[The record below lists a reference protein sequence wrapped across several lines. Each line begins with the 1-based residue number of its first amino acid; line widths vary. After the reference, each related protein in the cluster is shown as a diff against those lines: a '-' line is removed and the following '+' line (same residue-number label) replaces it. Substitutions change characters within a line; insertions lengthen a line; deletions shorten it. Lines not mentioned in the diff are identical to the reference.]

1 MKKPSDDND
10 DTGMRAV
17 YRMGYGD
24 IGVVLIAA
32 GCTLAFILMMILPS
46 PIAKYQK
53 EKAQEEEKAR
63 QEAIQKAVSTGEVS
77 VGITPGKH

>member
-1 MKKPSDDND
+1 MKND
-10 DTGMRAV
+10 DDDDGLRPLHHT
-17 YRMGYGD
+17 GYGD

-53 EKAQEEEKAR
+53 EKAQEDEKAR
-63 QEAIQKAVSTGEVS
+63 QETIQKAVSTGEVS
-77 VGITPGKH
+77 VGISSTKH